1 MSIGT
6 GDRAPGFTLAGVSG
20 AGTDDEVERD
30 FTLDE
35 YRGTPVVLVFYPG
48 DNTLVCTRQ
57 LNSYTSEISA
67 FTEVGAQVLAI
78 SPQDVESHT
87 KFSCKQGTFAF
98 PLLADTDKAVGRS
111 YDILG
116 LGGLYRRSVFV
127 IDAQGQI
134 TYAHRSLV
142 GATFRPT
149 TELIAAVQ
157 AAKSA

>member
-1 MSIGT
+1 
-6 GDRAPGFTLAGVSG
+6 
-20 AGTDDEVERD
+20 
-30 FTLDE
+30 
-35 YRGTPVVLVFYPG
+35 
-48 DNTLVCTRQ
+48 
-57 LNSYTSEISA
+57 
-67 FTEVGAQVLAI
+67 
-78 SPQDVESHT
+78 
-87 KFSCKQGTFAF
+87 
-98 PLLADTDKAVGRS
+98 LLADTDKAVGRS

-149 TELIAAVQ
+149 SELIAAVQ

>member
-1 MSIGT
+1 MSIELGQQ
-6 GDRAPGFTLAGVSG
+6 APGFTLAGVSG
-20 AGTDDEVERD
+20 AGSDDQEERE
-30 FTLDE
+30 FSLDE
-35 YRGTPVVLVFYPG
+35 FRGTPVVLVFYPG

-57 LNSYTSEISA
+57 LNSYTSDISEFA
-67 FTEVGAQVLAI
+67 EVGAQVLAI

-98 PLLADTDKAVGRS
+98 PLLADTDKAVGKA

-116 LGGLYRRSVFV
+116 FGGLYRRSVFV
-127 IDAQGQI
+127 IDPEGKV

-149 TELIAAVQ
+149 SELIAAVK
-157 AAKSA
+157 AASA